1 MPEQSSQKDI
11 ENAIKRLGS
20 ELRQTIDDSL
30 DKKLDDALLDQR
42 ERTSFR
48 LLVEERA
55 RESGDS
61 QWL

>member
-20 ELRQTIDDSL
+20 GLRQAIDDAF

-55 RESGDS
+55 REAGDS